1 MYVLIDVA
9 GFHLSNAASAE
20 IINLKD
26 KMKLTAVS
34 QMLNQ

>member
-1 MYVLIDVA
+1 MYFLIAVA

-26 KMKLTAVS
+26 KLELTAVS
-34 QMLNQ
+34 QMQNQ